1 MSTEFKLYNVND
13 EDLYRNKSPKEKFEI
28 RKQMIV
34 MAKERGIKPT
44 ARYFNTYPGILNG
57 YFRRKKAWQ
66 NKKMSILYTTN
77 KGRIWYTLLL
87 WAFG

>member
-44 ARYFNTYPGILNG
+44 ARYFNTYPATVRRIIRLYNENG
-57 YFRRKKAWQ
+57 EEGLITKR
-66 NKKMSILYTTN
+66 
-77 KGRIWYTLLL
+77 
-87 WAFG
+87 